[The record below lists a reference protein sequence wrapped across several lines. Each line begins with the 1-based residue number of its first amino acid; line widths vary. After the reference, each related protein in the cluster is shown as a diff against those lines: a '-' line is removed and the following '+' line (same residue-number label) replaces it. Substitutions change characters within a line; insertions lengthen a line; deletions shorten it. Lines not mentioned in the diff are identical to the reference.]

1 MSGQAA
7 PNFSLAHVTGRMVS
21 LSDYRGRSVVILV
34 NGRDSIDQARQIV
47 DDLRSRYTWQQLPL
61 LGVVDLGGLP
71 KLMQGIARGRLQSGY
86 QEEVKKEVEKLRA
99 QGQPVPDD
107 PSYLVTMLPD
117 WDGKV
122 AASFGLQDVNR
133 QAVAVLVD
141 GEGFIRGYGAGAQG
155 GQQILSLFG

>member
-1 MSGQAA
+1 MSAQAA
-7 PNFSLAHVTGRMVS
+7 PNFSLAHVTGRVVS
-21 LSDYRGRSVVILV
+21 LSDYRGRPVVILV

-107 PSYLVTMLPD
+107 PSHLVTMLPD